1 MATESARGPPRG
13 RGRKEAWWEEG
24 AGEAESAAPG
34 SGVERSGDGT
44 QRKAAGSAGSAVGAG
59 IAAAATRERS
69 VSWHSS
75 ADAEARWWRWGK
87 VEGEPHSRS
96 RDGVGASVLF
106 ARTMRWVGT
115 WGWVRVRPP
124 IFPSH
129 QPERCVQRPHVN
141 PRLPK
146 YILPLISSIYFYI
159 LDDRLNKIKIYTIY
173 LKI

>member
-75 ADAEARWWRWGK
+75 ADAEACSANLGL
-87 VEGEPHSRS
+87 G
-96 RDGVGASVLF
+96 G
-106 ARTMRWVGT
+106 
-115 WGWVRVRPP
+115 
-124 IFPSH
+124 
-129 QPERCVQRPHVN
+129 
-141 PRLPK
+141 
-146 YILPLISSIYFYI
+146 
-159 LDDRLNKIKIYTIY
+159 
-173 LKI
+173 